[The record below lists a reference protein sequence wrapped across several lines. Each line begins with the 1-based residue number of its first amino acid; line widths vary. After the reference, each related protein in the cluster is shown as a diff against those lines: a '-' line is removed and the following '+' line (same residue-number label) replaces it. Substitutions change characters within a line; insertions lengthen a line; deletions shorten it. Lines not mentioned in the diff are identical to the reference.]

1 MRNVSEQ
8 VDLFTSEEYQ
18 DQLRRRLKEIMRSN
32 RYSISKVSRL
42 LDLATPTVD
51 LFINPQK
58 KKNRLEALL
67 KIEKFIIEMENT
79 KKGS

>member
-1 MRNVSEQ
+1 MRNVSDQ

-32 RYSISKVSRL
+32 RYSIAKVSRL

-58 KKNRLEALL
+58 KKNRLEALI
-67 KIEKFIIEMENT
+67 KIEKFIIEMENM